1 MAKSRRRSIPI
12 PMPQF
17 VEGVLDSSLDRAM
30 RVQRPGVVSYVNRA
44 RAKRGL
50 TPEDTIREL
59 ERIYLGTVTA
69 IGAMAGASAAFP
81 GWARELLSPPLPSR
95 SVLSLKPL
103 RCSAVAVAEVHG
115 LRVDNLEQRRA
126 LVLALLLGDEEC
138 GSSRN
143 PLAGRDARAR
153 SGLRFF
159 RSTRRRRPSAG
170 RTVALP
176 SISCRRFGL
185 QQGALLLGR
194 AIPMGIGAGIGAAG
208 NAALAR
214 ASIAAA
220 RRVFGPPPER
230 FPPPIVEVP
239 PPDPSPWES
248 HALVRVPERLVEGR
262 DDGAVRTSV
271 RSGHPFLGSTAAT
284 GLTRRLMPTRTS

>member
-81 GWARELLSPPLPSR
+81 GVGTGA
-95 SVLSLKPL
+95 SVATAAFEIGAFAEATALFGL
-103 RCSAVAVAEVHG
+103 AVAEVHG

-126 LVLALLLGDEEC
+126 LVLALLLGDEGVRILEESAR
-138 GSSRN
+138 GARRSRAKWAQVLSHHASEETVRRAN
-143 PLAGRDARAR
+143 RRLAKH
-153 SGLRFF
+153 FV
-159 RSTRRRRPSAG
+159 P
-170 RTVALP
+170 
-176 SISCRRFGL
+176 RFGL

-230 FPPPIVEVP
+230 FPPPIVDVP
-239 PPDPSPWES
+239 PPDPSPG
-248 HALVRVPERLVEGR
+248 RVTLW
-262 DDGAVRTSV
+262 
-271 RSGHPFLGSTAAT
+271 
-284 GLTRRLMPTRTS
+284 

>member
-1 MAKSRRRSIPI
+1 
-12 PMPQF
+12 
-17 VEGVLDSSLDRAM
+17 M
-30 RVQRPGVVSYVNRA
+30 RIQRPGVVSYVNRA

-50 TPEDTIREL
+50 TPEHTIREL

-81 GWARELLSPPLPSR
+81 GVGTGA
-95 SVLSLKPL
+95 SVATAAFEIGAFAEATALFGL
-103 RCSAVAVAEVHG
+103 AVAEVHG
-115 LRVDNLEQRRA
+115 LRVDNLEQRRRRCSRCCSGRRVRILEESA
-126 LVLALLLGDEEC
+126 RGARRSRAKWAQVLSQHASEETV
-138 GSSRN
+138 RRAN
-143 PLAGRDARAR
+143 RRLAKH
-153 SGLRFF
+153 FV
-159 RSTRRRRPSAG
+159 P
-170 RTVALP
+170 
-176 SISCRRFGL
+176 RFGL

-239 PPDPSPWES
+239 PPDPSPG
-248 HALVRVPERLVEGR
+248 RVTLW
-262 DDGAVRTSV
+262 
-271 RSGHPFLGSTAAT
+271 
-284 GLTRRLMPTRTS
+284 

>member
-81 GWARELLSPPLPSR
+81 GVGTGA
-95 SVLSLKPL
+95 SVATAAFEIGAFAEATALFGL
-103 RCSAVAVAEVHG
+103 AVAEVHG

-126 LVLALLLGDEEC
+126 LVLALLLGDEGVRILEESAR
-138 GSSRN
+138 GASRSRAKWAQVLSQHASEETVRRAN
-143 PLAGRDARAR
+143 RRLAKH
-153 SGLRFF
+153 FV
-159 RSTRRRRPSAG
+159 P
-170 RTVALP
+170 
-176 SISCRRFGL
+176 RFGL

-239 PPDPSPWES
+239 PPDPSPG
-248 HALVRVPERLVEGR
+248 RVTLW
-262 DDGAVRTSV
+262 
-271 RSGHPFLGSTAAT
+271 
-284 GLTRRLMPTRTS
+284 